1 MFERILVAIDSSEPS
16 QRAVEFAAGL
26 AKDHGSEIIV
36 LHAVPRV
43 VSRSGTSDLEEP
55 GVARDLVDETIRD
68 LKDRGRNARGEIV
81 RVLEGHMA
89 RGIVEVATAADA
101 DVIIM
106 GTRGLSDFG
115 GLFLGSVTHRVLHLA
130 EKPVIVVP

>member
-1 MFERILVAIDSSEPS
+1 MFERILVATDSSEPS
-16 QRAVEFAAGL
+16 ERAVEFAAGL
-26 AKDHGSEIIV
+26 AKDHASEIIV

-55 GVARDLVDETIRD
+55 DEARELVDKIVRD
-68 LKDRGRNARGEIV
+68 LKDRGLNAHGEVV

-89 RGIVEVATAADA
+89 RGIVESAATADA
-101 DVIIM
+101 DVILM
-106 GTRGLSDFG
+106 GTRGRSDFG

>member
-1 MFERILVAIDSSEPS
+1 MFERILVATDSSEPS
-16 QRAVEFAAGL
+16 ERAVEFAAGL
-26 AKDHGSEIIV
+26 AKDHASEIIV

-43 VSRSGTSDLEEP
+43 VSRFGTSDLEEP
-55 GVARDLVDETIRD
+55 DDARELVDKIVRG
-68 LKDRGRNARGEIV
+68 LKDRGLNARGEVV

-89 RGIVEVATAADA
+89 RGIVESAATADA
-101 DVIIM
+101 DVILM
-106 GTRGLSDFG
+106 GTRGRSDFG

>member
-1 MFERILVAIDSSEPS
+1 MFERILVATDSSEPS
-16 QRAVEFAAGL
+16 ERALEFAAGL

-43 VSRSGTSDLEEP
+43 VSRFGTSDLEEP
-55 GVARDLVDETIRD
+55 DAARELVDQIVRD
-68 LKDRGRNARGEIV
+68 LKDRGLNARGEVV

-89 RGIVEVATAADA
+89 RGIVESAASADA
-101 DVIIM
+101 DVILM
-106 GTRGLSDFG
+106 GTRGRSDFG

>member
-1 MFERILVAIDSSEPS
+1 MFERILVATDSSEPS
-16 QRAVEFAAGL
+16 ERAVEFAAGL

-43 VSRSGTSDLEEP
+43 VSRFGTSDLEEP
-55 GVARDLVDETIRD
+55 DAARELVDEIVRD
-68 LKDRGRNARGEIV
+68 LKDQGLNARGEVV

-89 RGIVEVATAADA
+89 RGIVESAVSADA
-101 DVIIM
+101 DVILM
-106 GTRGLSDFG
+106 GTRGRSDFG